1 MFKEESTNKSNPDII
16 EIVETY
22 FDKVDAFLELRD
34 YASAQTMLARISP
47 YLPLF
52 DNVYAEY
59 YNNIQDLLDSVE
71 CSSDV
76 E

>member
-22 FDKVDAFLELRD
+22 FDKVDAFLDLKD

-47 YLPLF
+47 YLPIF
-52 DNVYAEY
+52 NDKYADY
-59 YNNIQDLLDSVE
+59 YNSIQELLDSVE
-71 CSSDV
+71 CSPDV